1 MIVEEQLRT
10 VAYLAGSG
18 FVIGFFLTLYHRYI
32 IRSKRLPV
40 HFVTDLIFWCF
51 QALFVFLVLYFLNGV
66 SLRLYMVMSIVFGF
80 LIYRKTAQGTV
91 LWLLVLIEKIGHL
104 IFRILFAPVRW
115 LWFLFKMICRFL
127 LAVILLLLTPF
138 QPFFQFSSKKSTF
151 FAKKI
156 KLWLNLLYNRE

>member
-18 FVIGFFLTLYHRYI
+18 FVIGLFLTLYHRYI

-40 HFVTDLIFWCF
+40 HFVTDVIFWCC
-51 QALFVFLVLYFLNGV
+51 QALLVFLVMYFLNGV
-66 SLRLYMVMSIVFGF
+66 SLRLYMVLSVIFGF
-80 LIYRKTAQGTV
+80 LIYRKAVQGTAIR
-91 LWLLVLIEKIGHL
+91 LLVLIEKTVRL
-104 IFRILFAPVRW
+104 TWRILFAPVRW
-115 LWFLFKMICRFL
+115 LWFLLKMICRFL

-138 QPFFQFSSKKSTF
+138 QPFFQFSRKKSTF